1 MSEVAELFDGATG
14 LWNVQTETSSYV
26 INMDERI
33 AMRVPAS
40 GAGIHPD
47 HAENRIVVVN
57 TLPHDNDWFSF
68 TKLEQCEVGK
78 VMYIYEDSRLGK
90 RRSTL
95 VRKIQRVY
103 NNEQI

>member
-1 MSEVAELFDGATG
+1 MSEVTELNDDATG

-33 AMRVPAS
+33 AMRAPWK

-47 HAENRIVVVN
+47 HTENRIVVVN
-57 TLPHDNDWFSF
+57 ALPHDNDWFSF
-68 TKLEQCEVGK
+68 TKLEKCKIDES
-78 VMYIYEDSRLGK
+78 MYIYEDSRLGYRK
-90 RRSTL
+90 STL

-103 NNEQI
+103 NNE